1 MHNWFMQLPRKWC
14 IQERVN
20 KKQLDRQSN
29 MCIRFIQ
36 KRPRPW
42 IKFALRPLKL
52 SLRRSWI
59 VNLRYLALSWKQ
71 PSMLQ
76 SFYPSSRQGSMSS
89 WVRSRDCKK
98 RQMTLGEKPSLWGLR
113 VRMPRLLMKGRCNR
127 RLYLHENMCRID
139 KELQNQK
146 NMLSQFMESFNLLGE
161 RIDQLEQWY
170 EEPQPPA
177 DDDEELIPTK
187 QNSRSLISPVG
198 SQGFLTPVGSAI
210 GRNLPPFFESDQPP
224 RAVASIHQGE
234 EDSRSLEERTIS
246 FKEAASLR
254 LPALPEN
261 AGALRQWKNTLV
273 PMLNSLD
280 KSAEGR
286 VYYWLM
292 EAFQAKTPFEIQAL
306 KESSGDFPKLD
317 RMVCSWLTRGE
328 ALKGQFGPRIQSY
341 IEMSITNHQV
351 LRGRLVGLFWTWLFV
366 SLTLMV
372 HWEVWLVQ
380 WSCFR
385 FLAQKVITPRW

>member
-1 MHNWFMQLPRKWC
+1 
-14 IQERVN
+14 
-20 KKQLDRQSN
+20 
-29 MCIRFIQ
+29 
-36 KRPRPW
+36 
-42 IKFALRPLKL
+42 
-52 SLRRSWI
+52 
-59 VNLRYLALSWKQ
+59 
-71 PSMLQ
+71 
-76 SFYPSSRQGSMSS
+76 
-89 WVRSRDCKK
+89 
-98 RQMTLGEKPSLWGLR
+98 
-113 VRMPRLLMKGRCNR
+113 
-127 RLYLHENMCRID
+127 MCRID

-341 IEMSITNHQV
+341 IEISITNHQV
-351 LRGRLVGLFWTWLFV
+351 LRGRLVGLF
-366 SLTLMV
+366 
-372 HWEVWLVQ
+372 
-380 WSCFR
+380 
-385 FLAQKVITPRW
+385 